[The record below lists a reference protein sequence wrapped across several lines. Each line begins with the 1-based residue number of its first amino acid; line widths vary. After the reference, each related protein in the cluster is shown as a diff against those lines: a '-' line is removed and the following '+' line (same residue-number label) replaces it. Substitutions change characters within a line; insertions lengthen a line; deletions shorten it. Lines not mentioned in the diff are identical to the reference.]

1 MTAADILN
9 RIKAATGPDRELDA
23 RIACYFK
30 GVEFVKERKDG
41 WFTYYDGE
49 NAYSLWPHPKHYT
62 SSIDAILALVEKEF
76 EAPIAIIDSRGH
88 CRLRV
93 SLDREAS
100 SYGVTVSLA
109 ILAALFTAIVER
121 ERDDTANV

>member
-1 MTAADILN
+1 MTAADILA
-9 RIKAATGPDRELDA
+9 RIKAATGPDRRLDA
-23 RIACYFK
+23 GIACYFK

-49 NAYSLWPHPKHYT
+49 KDYSLWPHPKHYT
-62 SSIDAILALVEKEF
+62 ASIDASLALLEKEF
-76 EAPIAIIDSRGH
+76 KASIAIIDSRGH

-93 SLDREAS
+93 SLDKEAS
-100 SYGVTVSLA
+100 SYGVTVPLA

-121 ERDDTANV
+121 EHDAK